1 MTKQSFDDDDGND
14 IILRLR
20 QDFLDDVIDRLD
32 RIDDAL
38 FPPDGK
44 VDEPSNV
51 LQLLRRECHGI
62 KGMGS
67 SFGFPIVTTLAHR
80 LEDYLAGVDIL
91 TDTHAVAVDVYLR
104 HLRAI
109 VERGHDPAEDAAD
122 KIIRS
127 LPVNAGF
134 DMADVEQRDVEVLLV
149 APSRTIAHMVSREL
163 AACGYRVT
171 TARTPW
177 EAFELCICMRP
188 DIVIASATLER
199 VTGVDLLR
207 MFAAISTT
215 AHIRRAVLTSFSRDH
230 DSLSSLPENTHI
242 VRLKG
247 DFAADLAD
255 VITEFEGQP
264 PQRVASR

>member
-1 MTKQSFDDDDGND
+1 MTDKISDDETND
-14 IILRLR
+14 ILLRLR

-32 RIDDAL
+32 RIEDAL
-38 FPPDGK
+38 FPPGGK
-44 VDEPSNV
+44 PGDPDAV

-67 SFGFPIVTTLAHR
+67 SFGFPIVTTIAHR
-80 LEDYLAGVDIL
+80 LEDYLSGISVL
-91 TDTHAVAVDVYLR
+91 TDSHAVAIDVYLR
-104 HLRAI
+104 HLRTI
-109 VERGHDPAEDAAD
+109 VERGHDPAQDAAE

-127 LPVNAGF
+127 LPINNAGF
-134 DMADVEQRDVEVLLV
+134 DLADVELRDVEVLLV

-177 EAFELCICMRP
+177 EAFELCVCMRP

-215 AHIRRAVLTSFSRDH
+215 THIMRAVLTSFSRDH
-230 DSLSSLPENTHI
+230 HSLDGLPENTHI

-255 VITEFEGQP
+255 VITDYEGQAS
-264 PQRVASR
+264 PQAASR

>member
-1 MTKQSFDDDDGND
+1 MTEQISNDDGND
-14 IILRLR
+14 ILLRLR
-20 QDFLDDVIDRLD
+20 QDFLEDVVDRLD
-32 RIDDAL
+32 RMEDAL
-38 FPPDGK
+38 FPSTGN
-44 VDEPSNV
+44 PSDDSSAV
-51 LQLLRRECHGI
+51 LQVLRRECHNI

-67 SFGFPIVTTLAHR
+67 SFGFPIVTTIAHR
-80 LEDYLAGVDIL
+80 LEDYLATIAGFTDRHAIDI
-91 TDTHAVAVDVYLR
+91 DTYLG

-109 VERGHDPAEDAAD
+109 VERGHDPAEKAAG

-127 LPVNAGF
+127 LPINAGF
-134 DMADVEQRDVEVLLV
+134 DVADVKQRDVEVLLI

-199 VTGVDLLR
+199 VSGIDLLR

-215 AHIRRAVLTSFSRDH
+215 ADIHRAVLTSFSRNH
-230 DSLSSLPENTHI
+230 PSLNALPENTHI

-247 DFAADLAD
+247 DVAADLANL
-255 VITEFEGQP
+255 ITEFEGQP
-264 PQRVASR
+264 S